1 MKLFKLIIILLLII
15 SLPVGFYFLNKKN
28 NSFNPISSQ
37 NGFYQKLNLAIKTS
51 QINISPIKIRDFNN
65 EVEFYLIEN
74 NYQTKIILS
83 TQKDPVW
90 QISSLQELLKTA
102 KINKEDLK
110 LVDLSSTHPYATFKN
125 N

>member
-1 MKLFKLIIILLLII
+1 MLVI
-15 SLPVGFYFLNKKN
+15 SLPVGFYFLNRKD

-37 NGFYQKLNLAIKTS
+37 NDFHQKLNLAVKTS

-65 EVEFYLIEN
+65 EVEFYLLED

-102 KINKEDLK
+102 KISKEDLK